1 MSETKI
7 ANRYAEALMQ
17 QAVADNQLSAVADSM
32 AQISVTCRNSKD
44 LRNALSSP
52 IINPVQKQNAL
63 LTVFKSSHQLVLNF
77 IKLVCSKNRE
87 NILPE
92 IADCFLDLYRKNQG
106 IEKVSVQSAAALNES
121 DKTSIQQYVQKITG
135 AKSVELHTEINPSV
149 IGGMVIKFGDN
160 LLDSSVAAKLRKLK
174 KELNIA

>member
-32 AQISVTCRNSKD
+32 ANISATCRNSKD

-52 IINPVQKQNAL
+52 IINPLQKQNAL
-63 LTVFKSSHQLVLNF
+63 LTVFKSSHQLVINF

-87 NILPE
+87 NILLE

-106 IEKVSVQSAAALNES
+106 IEKVSVQSATELNES
-121 DKTSIQQYVQKITG
+121 DKTSIQQYVQKLTG

>member
-1 MSETKI
+1 M
-7 ANRYAEALMQ
+7 
-17 QAVADNQLSAVADSM
+17 
-32 AQISVTCRNSKD
+32 
-44 LRNALSSP
+44 
-52 IINPVQKQNAL
+52 
-63 LTVFKSSHQLVLNF
+63 H
-77 IKLVCSKNRE
+77 
-87 NILPE
+87 
-92 IADCFLDLYRKNQG
+92 DLYRKNQG